1 VTSDTGFVSEVR
13 ELWDRD
19 HARLWRSLLGWSG
32 SAEVASEASAEAFAQ
47 LLRRGRE
54 VEYPDRWV
62 WRAAF
67 RIAAGL
73 LQTKRSEAI
82 GVPIDVVAPGAEPG
96 ESLALVE
103 ALRTL
108 SESDRRVVVLSL
120 LAGWTAEEIG
130 ALDSTSAGAVPV
142 RLHRARRQLRAR
154 LEVRD
159 G

>member
-1 VTSDTGFVSEVR
+1 MTSEIGFVGEVR

-32 SAEVASEASAEAFAQ
+32 SAEVASDASAEAFAQ

-54 VEYPDRWV
+54 VEHPDRWV

-82 GVPIDVVAPGAEPG
+82 SEPIDAVASGAEPD
-96 ESLALVE
+96 ESLALVD

-108 SESDRRVVVLSL
+108 SESDRRIVVLSL

-130 ALDSTSAGAVPV
+130 SLDSISAGAVRV